1 MANTVDSLKKLDGF
15 IAAALVDSSSGMM
28 LESLVV
34 GNYPVEIAAAANTEV
49 LQSKLKAMD
58 AIGLGDDNIEDILI
72 SLGSQYHLL
81 RPLASNREIFIYLA
95 LDRSRA
101 NLAMARLEL
110 KKVESSIK
118 RI

>member
-1 MANTVDSLKKLDGF
+1 MASMVDNFKKLDGF

-34 GNYPVEIAAAANTEV
+34 GNFPIEVAAAANTEV
-49 LQSKLKAMD
+49 LQAKLKAMD
-58 AIGLGDDNIEDILI
+58 AIDLADDNIEDILI
-72 SLGSQYHLL
+72 SLSSQYHLL

-110 KKVESSIK
+110 KKQEGTIK